1 MWQWPGVRVRLLRAD
16 LSEKS
21 FSLVTRRT
29 EKKLFPRDAPHRDA
43 EADARGALHVHMCM
57 HMYMYMYM
65 YVCTCACIKQLQL
78 DFRRASVVLSSEIA
92 FFQV

>member
-1 MWQWPGVRVRLLRAD
+1 MRLLRAD

-57 HMYMYMYM
+57 HMYMY
-65 YVCTCACIKQLQL
+65 VCTCACIKQLQL